1 MKNRSSSQNR
11 LFHDLCGLASERGI
25 FAGSRRTKEEWKVLF
40 ISAHSHH
47 MGRQGRIIMGI
58 EGEVVSLRESSAKMS
73 SERMESLIEY
83 TLAYMTSNGIPTG
96 ANE

>member
-1 MKNRSSSQNR
+1 
-11 LFHDLCGLASERGI
+11 
-25 FAGSRRTKEEWKVLF
+25 
-40 ISAHSHH
+40 
-47 MGRQGRIIMGI
+47 MGI